1 MCNCLFILTKV
12 DTERPKQKLKA
23 DRAEKNQGLDGVIRE
38 PRQPEDTER
47 KLVGANHPHLVAHL
61 LVI

>member
-1 MCNCLFILTKV
+1 MSNCLYILTKV

-38 PRQPEDTER
+38 PRQPEDTETINVS
-47 KLVGANHPHLVAHL
+47 KICIALH
-61 LVI
+61 